1 MDKTLLIVK
10 ACGIE
15 GEEHECN
22 LIKTQAV
29 LYGIKTIEIEPKNI
43 TELSE
48 TIHNGTKY
56 DFIYLSSHGNSIGF
70 GNSLGTI
77 NISWYEF
84 GVMLCGSSC
93 LNYNSILMLSCCR
106 GGLNEVAYDL
116 FFCCPNISFVVGP
129 RQSLV
134 PSDMA
139 ISFNILLYNLV
150 HRNIDPI
157 VACEKIKLG
166 TDIRFVCF
174 DRLEVQSDTGY
185 LLRIARHQQSVKET
199 QQLNQAREVANEP
212 KVENNSTVELNITS
226 TE

>member
-1 MDKTLLIVK
+1 MNKTILIVK
-10 ACGIE
+10 ACGVK

-22 LIKTQAV
+22 LIKTQAE
-29 LYGIKTIEIEPKNI
+29 LYGINTIEIEPNSIK
-43 TELSE
+43 ELSDI
-48 TIHNGTKY
+48 IHNGTRY

-70 GNSLGTI
+70 GNATGTI
-77 NISWYEF
+77 NISWFEF
-84 GVMLCGSSC
+84 GVMLCGSAC

-116 FFCCPNISFVVGP
+116 FFCCPKISFVVGP

-174 DRLEVQSDTGY
+174 DRLEVQSETGY
-185 LLRIARHQQSVKET
+185 LLRTASHQQTSDEIEH
-199 QQLNQAREVANEP
+199 LNVARISANEP
-212 KVENNSTVELNITS
+212 IIENNHTIEINLTTN
-226 TE
+226 E